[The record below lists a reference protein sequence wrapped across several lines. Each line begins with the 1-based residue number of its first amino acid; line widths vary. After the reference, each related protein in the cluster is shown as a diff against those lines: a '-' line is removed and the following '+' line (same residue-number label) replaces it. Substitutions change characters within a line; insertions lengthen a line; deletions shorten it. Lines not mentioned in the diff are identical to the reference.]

1 VELQKYQMPSLH
13 MWADSALTDKGSA
26 AGSADYPYS
35 VEGVEHLHLELVGH
49 EQQHLILLFHH

>member
-1 VELQKYQMPSLH
+1 VELQKYRMPSLH

-35 VEGVEHLHLELVGH
+35 VEGVEHLHLELVGMNSST
-49 EQQHLILLFHH
+49 